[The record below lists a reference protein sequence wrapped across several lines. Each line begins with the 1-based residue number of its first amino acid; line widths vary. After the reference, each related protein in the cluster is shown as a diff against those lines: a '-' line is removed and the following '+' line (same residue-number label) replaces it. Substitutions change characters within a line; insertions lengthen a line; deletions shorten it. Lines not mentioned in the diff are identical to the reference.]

1 MGVSKTV
8 GIIVRNHRKSLI
20 WFDRDKPIEPIKAF
34 CPIST
39 VNRLPI
45 NDGRPCLPNFANM
58 KAILTILLSVFMLL
72 PGRIYAAECPEEQ
85 FTSGECVFVDPLIE
99 AEAELD
105 DADSTPEKTLE
116 DDSVGINLNPFKGL
130 SVEVLEKLL
139 SEYEAREHKR
149 DGDKGMRL
157 YEGDSHELTME
168 NLILVLGEAG
178 LSNQLYVLA
187 QAVLETG
194 NFKSN
199 VCKNYNNLFGLYNS
213 RKKEYYRFHRW
224 EDSVIGYKKFI
235 QHRYKGGNYLAF
247 LKRIRYA
254 EDPGYIRKVAKIANK
269 LYRDLFK
276 N

>member
-1 MGVSKTV
+1 
-8 GIIVRNHRKSLI
+8 
-20 WFDRDKPIEPIKAF
+20 
-34 CPIST
+34 
-39 VNRLPI
+39 
-45 NDGRPCLPNFANM
+45 M
-58 KAILTILLSVFMLL
+58 KAILTILLSAFILL
-72 PGRIYAAECPEEQ
+72 PERIYATVCPEEQ
-85 FTSGECVFVDPLIE
+85 YEQCALGEDPCVESPTDVETETEIPE
-99 AEAELD
+99 D
-105 DADSTPEKTLE
+105 DPEKVEE
-116 DDSVGINLNPFKGL
+116 DDSLNLRLNPFKGL

-139 SEYEAREHKR
+139 TEYEAREHKR
-149 DGDKGMRL
+149 DGGKGMRL

-254 EDPGYIRKVAKIANK
+254 EDPGYIRKVAKIANR